1 MADAAKSDEIEDVLS
16 SIRRLVSEH
25 QPADSARTPEPREEA
40 PVVVPESQG
49 ETHAPN
55 EKLILTPALRVTDP
69 EDPWV
74 PITQR
79 AVDAVDETADETGGT
94 SEDDGRGPKPAED
107 DDWAAG
113 LLDGSLDGVGS
124 DDPPHMPDPQLQV
137 DQWDASGDNAVM
149 DPDLGDD
156 NLQVD
161 PGGQP
166 VGLAEAAGNAAKDGT
181 PGDDGS
187 QTEAADAV
195 DEVPLSFIR
204 STSSV
209 RDYEPEEGDNG
220 FGASTLPAAMRDLA
234 QSRAAQEQ
242 PTQAAP
248 DAAPETTERD
258 AARVRVE
265 IVKAVIAEEVHGAA
279 DGAEDDETETPA
291 DATDAEDAAGPSD
304 IAAEQG
310 ELDGRDETPSDG
322 GQRHHG
328 DDADNVTDF
337 LAAAPGERDDE
348 TYSETGVEDLGEGP
362 FIFPDDGDTFVDE
375 EALRELIAEVVRE
388 ELQGE
393 MGVRITRNIRKLV
406 RREIRLALAAQEL
419 E

>member
-25 QPADSARTPEPREEA
+25 QPPDSVRTPEPREEA
-40 PVVVPESQG
+40 PAVVPEAQG
-49 ETHAPN
+49 EKYAPN

-74 PITQR
+74 PITPR
-79 AVDAVDETADETGGT
+79 AVDETVDETGVT
-94 SEDDGRGPKPAED
+94 PEDDGQGPKPAEG
-107 DDWAAG
+107 DDWAEG
-113 LLDGSLDGVGS
+113 LLAGSQDEAGS
-124 DDPPHMPDPQLQV
+124 DDPAHMPDPQLQA
-137 DQWDASGDNAVM
+137 DQWDASGSDAVT

-156 NLQVD
+156 DLQFD
-161 PGGQP
+161 PCGQP
-166 VGLAEAAGNAAKDGT
+166 SGLAESAGNAAEDGT
-181 PGDDGS
+181 PGDDEPE
-187 QTEAADAV
+187 TEAP

-220 FGASTLPAAMRDLA
+220 FCASTLPAAMRDLA
-234 QSRAAQEQ
+234 QSRAAQEH
-242 PTQAAP
+242 PVQAAP
-248 DAAPETTERD
+248 DDPAPEATERD

-265 IVKAVIAEEVHGAA
+265 IVKAVIAEELHGAA
-279 DGAEDDETETPA
+279 DGAEDDEAEMPA
-291 DATDAEDAAGPSD
+291 DAADAKDASGPSD
-304 IAAEQG
+304 TAAEQG
-310 ELDGRDETPSDG
+310 GLDGLHPGPSDDG
-322 GQRHHG
+322 PRHYR
-328 DDADNVTDF
+328 DAADNVTDF
-337 LAAAPGERDDE
+337 LAAAPGERDE
-348 TYSETGVEDLGEGP
+348 EPYPETGVEDLGEGP